1 MDKNY
6 VLCPKCGNNNR
17 TDSKFCV
24 NCGAPLKKNQN
35 KSQRSSTETKSH
47 EQKRPDDLLSST
59 TSTINS
65 WTGGKGAVKISFK
78 DFFNQVFKHHTFSE
92 AEEIFAVGP
101 KDTTP
106 KLSSYKNVEPHP
118 WFFARIIVFNIILA
132 TLIYFLFMNLG
143 HQTGQLVSLCILLT
157 IAVPISANILFF
169 ETNIFKNISILRVIE
184 IILLGGVLSL
194 IAALSLD
201 NILGNDGSL
210 NFSGALLTGITEE
223 VGKILIAAYFLKKL
237 NSKTIFNGL
246 LIGSAVGSGFT
257 AFENIQYLFTSEAP
271 NVQSLIGIVLH
282 RNALSIA
289 DHTEWCA
296 IAAAGLIIANS
307 AHEFEWSSLV
317 NGKFLRFLILMFF
330 LTFWIAKRTGT
341 NYPISATQSFTAS
354 SNNFELAVAVTVG
367 VFGLNS
373 GEAFAAVI
381 GPMIEV
387 PVMMLLVDVSLWIK
401 RRFY

>member
-1 MDKNY
+1 
-6 VLCPKCGNNNR
+6 
-17 TDSKFCV
+17 
-24 NCGAPLKKNQN
+24 
-35 KSQRSSTETKSH
+35 
-47 EQKRPDDLLSST
+47 
-59 TSTINS
+59 
-65 WTGGKGAVKISFK
+65 
-78 DFFNQVFKHHTFSE
+78 
-92 AEEIFAVGP
+92 
-101 KDTTP
+101 
-106 KLSSYKNVEPHP
+106 
-118 WFFARIIVFNIILA
+118 
-132 TLIYFLFMNLG
+132 MNLG

-246 LIGSAVGSGFT
+246 LIGSAVGSGFA

-271 NVQSLIGIVLH
+271 NVQSLIGIVLY

-317 NGKFLRFLILMFF
+317 NGKFLRFLLVVIIIHALWDWNYLDSFGNIRYVVLIVIVWIIVLVLIHAGMREVRD
-330 LTFWIAKRTGT
+330 LT
-341 NYPISATQSFTAS
+341 
-354 SNNFELAVAVTVG
+354 
-367 VFGLNS
+367 
-373 GEAFAAVI
+373 
-381 GPMIEV
+381 
-387 PVMMLLVDVSLWIK
+387 IK
-401 RRFY
+401 TSVN